1 MSIEEEPSIGRSTA
15 LVLPNRAAHQ
25 PPQALQ
31 AGCDPLREA
40 SGELQG
46 NADARR
52 DQDLAMICKQT
63 LVGAGAPLGL

>member
-52 DQDLAMICKQT
+52 ESRSGYDLQT
-63 LVGAGAPLGL
+63 DPSQFER